1 MLESVS
7 ANFGKCSFVVEDHVF
22 AVMSRDLLVYVSGGH
37 LSSFKRTYGGRG
49 GAQGFLVVGEG
60 GFYFSWRFPTVQ

>member
-22 AVMSRDLLVYVSGGH
+22 AVMSRDLLVYVSRGY
-37 LSSFKRTYGGRG
+37 LSSFKRT
-49 GAQGFLVVGEG
+49 
-60 GFYFSWRFPTVQ
+60 